1 MRKAML
7 SFVLMMVATSWAFA
21 QAAPPVSAPDVLE
34 KAWRVEFSGN
44 YSLLRENSNNNGYQ
58 AGFALRVAQ
67 HWAAR
72 ADVFTVTS
80 PSARVTI
87 AGPEYRFSLGHW
99 FKGSQFIH
107 ADGLEAAFSA
117 KIGSARS
124 GPNFGVAK
132 ARFAYGL
139 GGSLDKKV
147 SDHLSLR
154 ILELNYV
161 RASIFRPEGLV
172 LGNHLQLASGIGLRF

>member
-1 MRKAML
+1 ML
-7 SFVLMMVATSWAFA
+7 LFVLMMIATGWAFA
-21 QAAPPVSAPDVLE
+21 QGAPPVRPPDPLE
-34 KAWRVEFSGN
+34 GAWRVEFSGN

-107 ADGLEAAFSA
+107 ADGLEAALSA

-124 GPNFGVAK
+124 GPDFGAAR

-139 GGSLDKKV
+139 GGSLDKKINAHF
-147 SDHLSLR
+147 SMR

-161 RASIFRPEGLV
+161 RASIFRPSGIV
-172 LGNHLQLASGIGLRF
+172 LGNHLQVASGIGLRF